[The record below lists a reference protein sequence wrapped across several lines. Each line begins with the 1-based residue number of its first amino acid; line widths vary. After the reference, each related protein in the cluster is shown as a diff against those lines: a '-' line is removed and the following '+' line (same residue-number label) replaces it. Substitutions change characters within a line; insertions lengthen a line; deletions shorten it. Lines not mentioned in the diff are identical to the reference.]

1 MSTVHSLIADMRPFV
16 IASTLVLVP
25 LARAAAQ
32 DATIVYRLGKDTL
45 AVEQF
50 THTPNRLTGE
60 VVSRSGPTVSR
71 TQYEFAIANG
81 HPTTGLVRRRQADG
95 SVVPGSPTE
104 VRFTF
109 GRDSTKREI
118 VWPDSAQTRWFAAP
132 NAFVQLPVFAFAPYE
147 LIYDRG
153 TSGRDSVA
161 AIPIGGN
168 SIGLVG
174 LRAYSGDTLRMRPS
188 PYDMLARFDRSG
200 RLLFTDGVF
209 TTNKAVGTRSTGT
222 ADIAS
227 IARAMKPTGV
237 LSPRASAYAGFS
249 RGPIFISYGRPA
261 VRERT
266 VWGGVLIPFDT
277 IWRTGAN
284 EATHLA
290 TSKTITLGD
299 MTLAPGLYSLWS
311 QYTHNGMYLIV
322 NRQVG
327 QWGTEY
333 DPRQDIGRVRMD
345 MARTPEHVEDFT
357 ITVRQAGA
365 NRGAIDFAWG
375 DSVAT
380 ALFTVR
386 P

>member
-1 MSTVHSLIADMRPFV
+1 MRRFI
-16 IASTLVLVP
+16 IASSIVLLP

-32 DATIVYRLGKDTL
+32 DATIVYRLGKDTV
-45 AVEQF
+45 AVERF
-50 THTPNRLTGE
+50 IHTSDRLSGE
-60 VVSRSGPTVSR
+60 MVTRSGTSVSR
-71 TQYEFAIANG
+71 TQYEFALAKG
-81 HPTTGLVRRRQADG
+81 RPTTAVIRRRQADG
-95 SVVPGSPTE
+95 SVLPNSPTE
-104 VRFTF
+104 VRFAF

-118 VWPDSAQTRWFAAP
+118 VWPDSTQTRWFAAS

-153 TSGRDSVA
+153 AGGRDSVA
-161 AIPIGGN
+161 AIPMAGN
-168 SIGLVG
+168 SLGVVG
-174 LRAYSGDTLRMRPS
+174 LCAYSGDTLRMRPS
-188 PYDMLARFDRSG
+188 PYEMLMRFDRSG
-200 RLLFTDGVF
+200 RLLLTDGVF
-209 TTNKAVGTRSTGT
+209 TTNKAIGTRSAGS
-222 ADIAS
+222 ADISS

-237 LSPRASAYAGFS
+237 LSPRGSAYAGFN

-266 VWGGVLIPFDT
+266 VWGGVLIPLDT

-290 TSKTITLGD
+290 TSKTIALGD
-299 MTLAPGLYSLWS
+299 MTLVPGLYTLWS
-311 QYTHNGMYLIV
+311 QYTRNGMYLIV

-333 DPRQDIGRVRMD
+333 DPKQDIGRVRMD

-357 ITVRQAGA
+357 ITVRPTGP

-380 ALFTVR
+380 ASFTVK